1 MKSFILLFLSSS
13 LLIGCS
19 KTTYWTTGTTLIL
32 ESPTTMEIQ
41 ITDSTFTT
49 FRSNSIGCLID
60 NSGNADV
67 RKSRFNGDTIFVYDV
82 WLKPLANDTSKRV
95 YQEYISEAYLQK
107 GRKLYPI
114 TWFDQAKRP
123 VYYFSFDTIPPALD
137 LSKNQSFKVNW
148 NGNYEDTA
156 YLFFNQ
162 EYHYRGKLE
171 ELRTEILN
179 KREGIDSMI
188 WYYRLPKVI
197 INDTMIEYPETSN
210 YWGPLKPF

>member
-1 MKSFILLFLSSS
+1 
-13 LLIGCS
+13 
-19 KTTYWTTGTTLIL
+19 
-32 ESPTTMEIQ
+32 MEIQ

>member
-1 MKSFILLFLSSS
+1 
-13 LLIGCS
+13 
-19 KTTYWTTGTTLIL
+19 
-32 ESPTTMEIQ
+32 MEIQ

-123 VYYFSFDTIPPALD
+123 VYYFSFDTIPPPLD
-137 LSKNQSFKVNW
+137 LSKNQSFKVN
-148 NGNYEDTA
+148 
-156 YLFFNQ
+156 
-162 EYHYRGKLE
+162 
-171 ELRTEILN
+171 
-179 KREGIDSMI
+179 
-188 WYYRLPKVI
+188 
-197 INDTMIEYPETSN
+197 
-210 YWGPLKPF
+210 